1 MEYSFDG
8 LNVTSFES
16 RRSEE
21 IKKLIKYHKGNP
33 RVAPSMRELP
43 EAESPDISFFAKQL
57 FAGKIDLL
65 ILMTGVGTRFL
76 SNLIINDYGKEKY
89 LKALKG
95 TTILARG
102 PKPVAALRE
111 LDVKADITVPEPN
124 TWRDILKTI
133 EENALDI
140 KEKNVFVQEY
150 GISNKKFTDS
160 LTNLGANVE
169 TITIY
174 KWALPEDI
182 NPLKDA
188 IKSISEGNEDCLL
201 FTSSQQVVN
210 LLDIASGQGLESSL
224 RHGIKSAVI
233 ASIGPTTTE
242 TLNEKGFSVDYE
254 PNSPK
259 MGNLVREMA
268 RSASVLLNKKRTALN
283 NGVSTDNWKR
293 VDMVWSKSVT
303 ERKEITYNSEFM
315 KACRLEKTDFTPIWI
330 MRQAGR
336 FLREYRELRSKVSF
350 LDLCK
355 NPSLS
360 AEVTLMAVDRLGV
373 DAAIIFSDI
382 LLILQSLG
390 IGLEFSKGDGP
401 KIQKPLRNS
410 NDVDSLIEFQT
421 DSLEFVYDA
430 LRITRKALDPKIPL
444 LGFAGAP
451 FTVASYAIEGGG
463 SKNYVNTKKMMYKDP
478 ELWKTVMEILSEA
491 TTKYLNAQIEA
502 GADAIQIFDS
512 WAGCLS
518 PNDYKK
524 YVLPYMSKLVSNI
537 SSDLPIIIFGTGTN
551 SLLEL
556 LKDTGANVIG
566 LDWRVDIV
574 DGWRKVGFDKAIQGN
589 LDPVVLFASPKYVAN
604 ESKKIIDIVGN
615 RPGHIFNLGHGV
627 LPNTPVD
634 NVLRLIDEVHE
645 YSSKIRNNQ

>member
-1 MEYSFDG
+1 MEYSFNG

-16 RRSEE
+16 RRSQE
-21 IKKLIKYHKGNP
+21 IEKLIRYHKGNP

-43 EAESPDISFFAKQL
+43 EAESPDISSFSKQL
-57 FAGKIDLL
+57 FDGNIDLL

-76 SNLIINDYGKEKY
+76 SNLVIDEFGRGRY
-89 LKALKG
+89 LEALRN
-95 TTILARG
+95 TNILARG

-111 LDVKADITVPEPN
+111 LNIKADITVPEPN

-133 EENALDI
+133 EDENLDI
-140 KEKNVFVQEY
+140 EGKNVFVQEY
-150 GISNKKFTDS
+150 GVSNKKFTDS
-160 LTNLGANVE
+160 LKSLGANVK

-182 NPLKDA
+182 NPLRDA
-188 IKSISEGNEDCLL
+188 IKSISKGKEDCLL

-210 LLDIASGQGLESSL
+210 LLKIAAEDGLESSL
-224 RHGIKSAVI
+224 RNGAKNALI

-242 TLNEKGFSVDYE
+242 TLNDKGFSVDYE

-268 RSASVLLNKKRTALN
+268 RSASSLLNKKRTALN

-293 VDMVWSKSVT
+293 VDMIWTKSVAD
-303 ERKEITYNSEFM
+303 RKEVTYNSEFM
-315 KACRLEKTDFTPIWI
+315 KACRLEKTDYTPIWI

-382 LLILQSLG
+382 LLILESLG

-401 KIQKPLRNS
+401 QIKKPVRNS
-410 NDVDSLIEFQT
+410 SDIDSLKEFET
-421 DSLEFVYDA
+421 ESLEFVYDA
-430 LRITRKALDPKIPL
+430 LKITRKALDPKIPL

-463 SKNYVNTKKMMYKDP
+463 SKNYINTKKMMYKDP
-478 ELWKTVMEILSEA
+478 ELWKTVMEILTDS
-491 TTKYLNAQIEA
+491 TSKYLNAQIKA

-518 PNDYKK
+518 PDDYSK
-524 YVLPYMSKLVSNI
+524 YVLPYMKKLVNNI
-537 SSDLPIIIFGTGTN
+537 EHDLPIIIFGTGTN

-556 LKDTGANVIG
+556 FSTTGANVVG

-574 DGWRKVGFDKAIQGN
+574 DGWEKVGFDKAIQGN
-589 LDPVVLFASPKYVAN
+589 LDPATLFSTPKYVAD
-604 ESKKIIDIVGN
+604 EAKKIIDKVGN

-634 NVLRLIDEVHE
+634 NVLRLVDEVHE
-645 YSSKIRNNQ
+645 YSNKVR

>member
-1 MEYSFDG
+1 MEYSFNG

-16 RRSEE
+16 RRSQE
-21 IKKLIKYHKGNP
+21 IEKLIRYHKGNP

-43 EAESPDISFFAKQL
+43 EAESPDISSFAKEL
-57 FAGKIDLL
+57 FSEKIDLL

-76 SNLIINDYGKEKY
+76 SNLIIEDFGKDKY
-89 LKALKG
+89 LKALRN

-102 PKPVAALRE
+102 PKPFAALRE
-111 LDVKADITVPEPN
+111 LDLKADITVPEPN

-133 EENALDI
+133 EEKEIDI
-140 KEKNVFVQEY
+140 EGKNIFVQEY
-150 GISNKKFTDS
+150 GVSNEKFTNS
-160 LTNLGANVE
+160 LKDLGANVK

-182 NPLKDA
+182 NPLKEA
-188 IKSISEGNEDCLL
+188 IKSISEGKEDCLL

-210 LLDIASGQGLESSL
+210 LLDIASQDGLEASL
-224 RHGIKSAVI
+224 RDGFKNALI

-242 TLNEKGFSVDYE
+242 TLNAKGFAVDYE

-268 RSASVLLNKKRTALN
+268 RSASSLLNKKRTALN
-283 NGVSTDNWKR
+283 NGVSTDLWKR
-293 VDMVWSKSVT
+293 IDMVWAKS
-303 ERKEITYNSEFM
+303 ESDRKEITSNSEFM
-315 KACRLEKTDFTPIWI
+315 KACRLEKTDYTPIWI

-336 FLREYRELRSKVSF
+336 FLREYRDIRSKVSF

-355 NPSLS
+355 NPELS

-401 KIQKPLRNS
+401 QIKKPLRNS
-410 NDVDSLIEFQT
+410 NDIGSLQEFEADSLG
-421 DSLEFVYDA
+421 FVYDA
-430 LRITRKALDPKIPL
+430 IKLTRKALSPEIPL

-463 SKNYVNTKKMMYKDP
+463 SKNYINTKKMMYKDP
-478 ELWKTVMEILSEA
+478 ELWNAVMEILTEA
-491 TTKYLNAQIEA
+491 TSKYLNAQINA

-518 PNDYKK
+518 PDDYKK
-524 YVLPYMSKLVSNI
+524 YVLPHVKKLI
-537 SSDLPIIIFGTGTN
+537 EDIETDLPIIIFGTGTN

-556 LKDTGANVIG
+556 FAETGANVVG
-566 LDWRVDIV
+566 LDWRVDIL
-574 DGWRKVGFDKAIQGN
+574 DGWKKVGFDKAIQGN
-589 LDPVVLFASPKYVAN
+589 LDPVALFSTPKYVAE
-604 ESKKIIDIVGN
+604 ESKGIVDKVGN
-615 RPGHIFNLGHGV
+615 RLGHIFNLGHGV

-645 YSSKIRNNQ
+645 YSTKVKK